1 VATEVSTRRQ
11 QTRDRLMVA
20 AMELFA
26 ERSVQAA
33 TVEEICERAGFT
45 RGAFYSNFESKDE
58 LCLELV
64 RKRGEQLVLT
74 TQEALAAIPESG
86 LTQNTL
92 DEVLAKVLVLFDTG
106 FSLDDHWVL
115 IRSELRLY
123 SYRTPSFRP
132 ALLEVEQR
140 ATDLALAA
148 ISETLARQK
157 ATLRIPLN
165 QLMPTMDSY
174 CERARMNEILAG
186 EPDGGWRDGLE
197 HLLRALVVLPTAA
210 TEPPA

>member
-1 VATEVSTRRQ
+1 MTTEVSTRRQ
-11 QTRDRLMVA
+11 LTRDRLMA
-20 AMELFA
+20 AATELFA

-33 TVEEICERAGFT
+33 SVEEICERAGFT

-64 RKRGEQLVLT
+64 RRRGEQLVQT
-74 TQEALAAIPESG
+74 TQEALKAIPEAG

-132 ALLEVEQR
+132 ALLEAERR

-148 ISETLARQK
+148 ISETLARQE
-157 ATLRIPLN
+157 ATLRIPLD
-165 QLMPTMDSY
+165 QLMPTMDAY
-174 CERARMNEILAG
+174 CERARMQEILTG
-186 EPDGGWRDGLE
+186 SPDGGWRQGLE
-197 HLLRALVVLPTAA
+197 HLLRALVVLPAQSI
-210 TEPPA
+210 EPPA